1 MAPGASEQKV
11 THVCLGSA
19 LLPIGKLRF
28 TQSSRRHHSEFQ
40 YFESWLNDARAF
52 AIAPQLLLGLTPSY
66 VSKASSGD
74 QRDSLPSVLQD
85 ATPDAWGRLLMA
97 RVHGAD
103 LSEFDMLTLLD
114 DATRQ
119 GALRFTEE
127 GGGIISGHRAPVQ
140 NLDQL
145 DAHRDIAIRVQQRRE
160 VSSEELRLIAGAGG
174 SIGGARPKINVQD
187 RDALW
192 IAKFSSLRD
201 QSPVERIEVATLH
214 LARECGL
221 RAPDARL
228 VLDNSDHPVALIR
241 RFDRRAGRR
250 VPYFSARTAL
260 NRSGAKQG
268 SYTEIA
274 EAIRMISKAAR
285 ADLHELWARMA
296 FNVLVTNT
304 DDHLKNHG
312 FIYADNGLWRLS
324 PLFDVNPQAGGHRY
338 LETAI
343 IEGGPFKASLE
354 LTVAAAEFF
363 DLTENEARM
372 RAREMA
378 SLIANRWRPL
388 MRQFGIGGDDLKSL
402 ADAFEH
408 SEAEK
413 ALRL

>member
-1 MAPGASEQKV
+1 MAPGTPEQKV
-11 THVCLGSA
+11 THVVLGSA
-19 LLPIGKLRF
+19 LLPVGKLRF
-28 TQSSRRHHSEFQ
+28 TQGSRRHHSEFQ
-40 YFESWLNDARAF
+40 YFESWLNDVRAF
-52 AIAPQLLLGLTPSY
+52 AIAPHLPLGLAPSY

-103 LSEFDMLTLLD
+103 LSEFDMLILLD
-114 DATRQ
+114 DTTRQ
-119 GALRFTEE
+119 GALRFTGEAH
-127 GGGIISGHRAPVQ
+127 GCISGHRAPVP
-140 NLDQL
+140 NLNQL
-145 DAHRDIAIRVQQRRE
+145 DALRKIAVRVEQRRE
-160 VSSEELRLIAGAGG
+160 MSREELHLIAGAGG
-174 SIGGARPKINVQD
+174 SIGGARPKVNVQD

-192 IAKFSSLRD
+192 IAKFSSSRD
-201 QSPVERIEVATLH
+201 QSPVERIEVATLQ
-214 LARECGL
+214 LALECGL

-241 RFDRRAGRR
+241 RFDRRAGVR

-260 NRSGAKQG
+260 NRSGAEQG

-296 FNVLVTNT
+296 FNVLVSNT
-304 DDHLKNHG
+304 DYHLKNHG

-324 PLFDVNPQAGGHRY
+324 PLFDVNPQAGRHRY

-343 IEGGPFKASLE
+343 IEGGPFKASLD
-354 LTVAAAEFF
+354 LAVAAAEFF
-363 DLTENEARM
+363 DLSEHEVRKRV
-372 RAREMA
+372 RAMA

-388 MRQFGIGGDDLKSL
+388 MRQFGVGGEDLKSL

-408 SEAEK
+408 GEAEK
-413 ALRL
+413 ALSL

>member
-1 MAPGASEQKV
+1 MALGTPEQKV
-11 THVCLGSA
+11 THVCLGNA
-19 LLPIGKLRF
+19 LLPVGKLRF
-28 TQSSRRHHSEFQ
+28 TQGSRRHHSEFQ
-40 YFESWLNDARAF
+40 YFEGWLNDARAF
-52 AIAPQLLLGLTPSY
+52 AIAPHLPLRIAPSY
-66 VSKASSGD
+66 VTKASSGD
-74 QRDSLPSVLQD
+74 QRDSLPSVFQD
-85 ATPDAWGRLLMA
+85 ATPDAWGRRLMA
-97 RVHGAD
+97 RVHGPD

-119 GALRFTEE
+119 GALRFTGE
-127 GGGIISGHRAPVQ
+127 GGGIISGHRAPVP
-140 NLDQL
+140 NLNQL
-145 DAHRDIAIRVQQRRE
+145 DALREITLGVEQRRE
-160 VSSEELRLIAGAGG
+160 VSSEDLRLIADAGA
-174 SIGGARPKINVQD
+174 SIGGARPKVNVQD

-201 QSPVERIEVATLH
+201 QRPVERIEVATLQ

-228 VLDNSDHPVALIR
+228 VLENSDHPVALIR
-241 RFDRRAGRR
+241 RFDRRPGRR

-260 NRSGAKQG
+260 QRSAAEQG

-324 PLFDVNPQAGGHRY
+324 PLFDVNPQAGRHRY

-343 IEGGPFKASLE
+343 IKGGPFVASLD
-354 LTVAAAEFF
+354 LAVAAAEFF
-363 DLTENEARM
+363 DLSEHEARKRV
-372 RAREMA
+372 RAMA
-378 SLIANRWRPL
+378 SVIANRWRPL
-388 MRQFGIGGDDLKSL
+388 MRQFGVGGEDLKSL

-413 ALRL
+413 ALSL

>member
-1 MAPGASEQKV
+1 MAPRAAEQKV

-28 TQSSRRHHSEFQ
+28 TQGPRRHHSEFQ

-52 AIAPQLLLGLTPSY
+52 AIAPHLPLGLAPSY

-114 DATRQ
+114 DTTRQ
-119 GALRFTEE
+119 GALRFAGEAH
-127 GGGIISGHRAPVQ
+127 GFISGHRAPVP
-140 NLDQL
+140 NLNQL
-145 DAHRDIAIRVQQRRE
+145 DALRKIAVRVEQRRE
-160 VSSEELRLIAGAGG
+160 VSREELHLIAGAGG
-174 SIGGARPKINVQD
+174 SIGGARPKVNMQD

-192 IAKFSSLRD
+192 IAKFSSSRD

-241 RFDRRAGRR
+241 RFDRRAGVR

-260 NRSGAKQG
+260 NRSVAEQG

-324 PLFDVNPQAGGHRY
+324 PLFDVNPQAGRHRY

-343 IEGGPFKASLE
+343 IEGGPFMASLD
-354 LTVAAAEFF
+354 LAVAAAEFF
-363 DLTENEARM
+363 DLSEHEARK
-372 RAREMA
+372 RAHAMA
-378 SLIANRWRPL
+378 SVIANRWKPL
-388 MRQFGIGGDDLKSL
+388 MRQFGVGGKDLKSL

-413 ALRL
+413 ALSL

>member
-1 MAPGASEQKV
+1 MPV
-11 THVCLGSA
+11 
-19 LLPIGKLRF
+19 GKLRF
-28 TQSSRRHHSEFQ
+28 TQGSRRHHSEFQ
-40 YFESWLNDARAF
+40 YFESWLDDARAF
-52 AIAPQLLLGLTPSY
+52 AIAPHLPLRIAPSY
-66 VSKASSGD
+66 VTKASSGD
-74 QRDSLPSVLQD
+74 QRDSLPSVFQD

-97 RVHGAD
+97 RVHGPD

-119 GALRFTEE
+119 GALRFTGE
-127 GGGIISGHRAPVQ
+127 GGGIISGHRAPVP
-140 NLDQL
+140 NLNQL
-145 DAHRDIAIRVQQRRE
+145 DALREITLGVEQRLE
-160 VSSEELRLIAGAGG
+160 VSSEDLRLIADAGA
-174 SIGGARPKINVQD
+174 SIGGARPKVNVQD

-201 QSPVERIEVATLH
+201 QRPVERIEVATLQ

-228 VLDNSDHPVALIR
+228 VLENSDHPVALIR
-241 RFDRRAGRR
+241 RFDRRPGRR

-260 NRSGAKQG
+260 QRSAAEQG

-274 EAIRMISKAAR
+274 EAIRMISKVAR

-324 PLFDVNPQAGGHRY
+324 PLFDVNPQAGGYRY

-343 IEGGPFKASLE
+343 IEGGTFKASLD
-354 LTVAAAEFF
+354 LAVAAAEFF
-363 DLTENEARM
+363 DLSENQART
-372 RAREMA
+372 RARKMA

-388 MRQFGIGGDDLKSL
+388 MRQFGIGGEELISL
-402 ADAFEH
+402 AEAFEH
-408 SEAEK
+408 GETEK
-413 ALRL
+413 ALSL

>member
-1 MAPGASEQKV
+1 MAPRAEQKV
-11 THVCLGSA
+11 AHVCLGSA
-19 LLPIGKLRF
+19 LLPVGKLRF
-28 TQSSRRHHSEFQ
+28 TQELSRQYSEFQ
-40 YFESWLNDARAF
+40 YFESWLDDARAF
-52 AIAPQLLLGLTPSY
+52 AIAPHLPLGLTPFY
-66 VSKASSGD
+66 ASMASTGD

-97 RVHGAD
+97 RVHGAG
-103 LSEFDMLTLLD
+103 LSEFDMLTLSD

-119 GALRFTEE
+119 GALRFIGENGE
-127 GGGIISGHRAPVQ
+127 IISGHRAPVP
-140 NLDQL
+140 NLMQL
-145 DAHRDIAIRVQQRRE
+145 DALRDIAVRIEQRRE
-160 VSSEELRLIAGAGG
+160 MSSEDLRQLAGAGG
-174 SIGGARPKINVQD
+174 SIGGARPKANVQD
-187 RDALW
+187 RDDLW
-192 IAKFSSLRD
+192 IAKFSSLGD
-201 QSPVERIEVATLH
+201 QSPVERIEVATLQ

-228 VLDNSDHPVALIR
+228 MLENSGHPVALIK
-241 RFDRRAGRR
+241 RFDRRARVR

-260 NRSGAKQG
+260 DRSGAEQG

-324 PLFDVNPQAGGHRY
+324 PLFDVNPQAERHRY
-338 LETAI
+338 LKTAI
-343 IEGGPFKASLE
+343 IEGEPFEASLD
-354 LTVAAAEFF
+354 LAVAAAEFF
-363 DLTENEARM
+363 DLSESEARM

-388 MRQFGIGGDDLKSL
+388 MRQFGIGGEDLKSL

-408 SEAEK
+408 SEADK
-413 ALRL
+413 ALSL

>member
-1 MAPGASEQKV
+1 MAPGTPEQKF

-19 LLPIGKLRF
+19 LLPVGKLRF
-28 TQSSRRHHSEFQ
+28 TQGSRRHHSEFQ
-40 YFESWLNDARAF
+40 YFESWQNDARAF
-52 AIAPQLLLGLTPSY
+52 ANAPQLPLGLTPSY
-66 VSKASSGD
+66 VSKASTGV

-103 LSEFDMLTLLD
+103 LSEFDMLALLD

-145 DAHRDIAIRVQQRRE
+145 DELRDIAIRVQQRRE
-160 VSSEELRLIAGAGG
+160 VSNEELRLIAGAGG
-174 SIGGARPKINVQD
+174 SIGGARPKATVQD

-192 IAKFSSLRD
+192 IAKFSSLGD
-201 QSPVERIEVATLH
+201 QIPVERIEVATLQ

-228 VLDNSDHPVALIR
+228 VLENSDHPVALIK

-260 NRSGAKQG
+260 NRSGAEQG

-274 EAIRMISKAAR
+274 EAIRMISKATR

-296 FNVLVTNT
+296 FNALVTNT

-324 PLFDVNPQAGGHRY
+324 PLFDVNPQAGRHRY
-338 LETAI
+338 LQTAI
-343 IEGGPFKASLE
+343 IEGEPFEASLD
-354 LTVAAAEFF
+354 LAVAAAEFF
-363 DLTENEARM
+363 DLSENEARK

-378 SLIANRWRPL
+378 SSSPT
-388 MRQFGIGGDDLKSL
+388 GGDLSCGNSVL
-402 ADAFEH
+402 V
-408 SEAEK
+408 EK
-413 ALRL
+413 I

>member
-1 MAPGASEQKV
+1 MAPGAPKQKV

-19 LLPIGKLRF
+19 LLPVGKLRF
-28 TQSSRRHHSEFQ
+28 THGSRRHHSEFQ
-40 YFESWLNDARAF
+40 YFESWLDDARAF
-52 AIAPQLLLGLTPSY
+52 AIAPHLPLRIAPSY
-66 VSKASSGD
+66 VTKASSGD
-74 QRDSLPSVLQD
+74 QRDSLPSVFQD

-97 RVHGAD
+97 RVHGPD

-119 GALRFTEE
+119 GALRFTGE
-127 GGGIISGHRAPVQ
+127 GGGIISGHRAPVP
-140 NLDQL
+140 NLNQL
-145 DAHRDIAIRVQQRRE
+145 DALREITLGVEQRRE
-160 VSSEELRLIAGAGG
+160 VSSEDLRLIADAGA
-174 SIGGARPKINVQD
+174 SIGGARPKVNVQD
-187 RDALW
+187 RNALW

-201 QSPVERIEVATLH
+201 QRPVERIEVATLQ

-228 VLDNSDHPVALIR
+228 VLENSDHPVALIK
-241 RFDRRAGRR
+241 RFDRRAGMR

-260 NRSGAKQG
+260 NRSGAGQG

-324 PLFDVNPQAGGHRY
+324 PLFDVNPQAGRHRY

-343 IEGGPFKASLE
+343 IEGGPFVASLD
-354 LTVAAAEFF
+354 LAVAAAEFF
-363 DLTENEARM
+363 DLSEHEARKRV
-372 RAREMA
+372 RAMA
-378 SLIANRWRPL
+378 SVIANRWRPL
-388 MRQFGIGGDDLKSL
+388 MRQFGVGGEDLKSL

-413 ALRL
+413 ALSL

>member
-1 MAPGASEQKV
+1 MAPGTPEQKF

-19 LLPIGKLRF
+19 LLPVGKLRF
-28 TQSSRRHHSEFQ
+28 TQGSRRHHSEFQ
-40 YFESWLNDARAF
+40 YFESWQNDARAF
-52 AIAPQLLLGLTPSY
+52 ANAPQLPLGLTPSY
-66 VSKASSGD
+66 VSKASTGV

-103 LSEFDMLTLLD
+103 LSEFDMLALLD

-145 DAHRDIAIRVQQRRE
+145 DELRDIAIRVQQRRE
-160 VSSEELRLIAGAGG
+160 VSNEELRLIAGAGG
-174 SIGGARPKINVQD
+174 SIGGARPKATVQD

-192 IAKFSSLRD
+192 IAKFSSLGD
-201 QSPVERIEVATLH
+201 QIPVERIEVATLQ

-228 VLDNSDHPVALIR
+228 VLENSDHPVALIK

-260 NRSGAKQG
+260 NRSGAEQG

-274 EAIRMISKAAR
+274 EAIRMISKATR

-296 FNVLVTNT
+296 FNALVTNT

-324 PLFDVNPQAGGHRY
+324 PLFDVNPQAGRHRY
-338 LETAI
+338 LQTAI
-343 IEGGPFKASLE
+343 IEGEPFEASLD
-354 LTVAAAEFF
+354 LAVAAAEFF
-363 DLTENEARM
+363 DLSENEARK

-388 MRQFGIGGDDLKSL
+388 MRQFGIGGEDLKSL

-408 SEAEK
+408 GEAEK
-413 ALRL
+413 ALSL